1 MNREE
6 AIKVD
11 TVLER
16 FEIEEKERNGKP
28 NVVSGHHSK
37 T

>member
-16 FEIEEKERNGKP
+16 FEIEEKERNGKLMG
-28 NVVSGHHSK
+28 VSK
-37 T
+37 